1 MKSNRPVN
9 LSLATIIEVNLK
21 SPVAIASI
29 LHRLSGILLF
39 FVVPGLLALLSCSL
53 ASPESFAAT
62 QDMLSGVVAKA
73 VLFVALAGLVYH
85 LLAGIKHLVMDWGIA
100 ETLEG
105 GRAFATSTL
114 VASAFAIA
122 AVFVW
127 VMF

>member
-1 MKSNRPVN
+1 MKNNRPVN
-9 LSLATIIEVNLK
+9 LSLATVIEVNLK
-21 SPVAIASI
+21 SPVAVASI
-29 LHRLSGILLF
+29 FHRLSGILLF

-62 QDMLSGVVAKA
+62 KDLLNGLVAKI
-73 VLFVALAGLVYH
+73 VLFIALAGLVYH
-85 LLAGIKHLVMDWGIA
+85 LLAGIKHLIMDWGFA

-105 GRAFATSTL
+105 GRAFATATL

>member
-1 MKSNRPVN
+1 MNNNRPVN
-9 LSLATIIEVNLK
+9 LSLATVLEVNLK

-62 QDMLSGVVAKA
+62 KEWLTSTPAKLALAVALSGM
-73 VLFVALAGLVYH
+73 VYH
-85 LLAGIKHLVMDWGIA
+85 LLAGLKHLVMDWGVA
-100 ETLEG
+100 ENLES
-105 GRAFATSTL
+105 GRSLATATL

-122 AVFVW
+122 GVIVW

>member
-1 MKSNRPVN
+1 M
-9 LSLATIIEVNLK
+9 
-21 SPVAIASI
+21 
-29 LHRLSGILLF
+29 
-39 FVVPGLLALLSCSL
+39 
-53 ASPESFAAT
+53 
-62 QDMLSGVVAKA
+62 
-73 VLFVALAGLVYH
+73 LFVSLAGLVYH
-85 LLAGIKHLVMDWGIA
+85 LLAGIKHLIMDWGFA

>member
-1 MKSNRPVN
+1 VKSNRPVN
-9 LSLATIIEVNLK
+9 LSLATVIEVNLK

-53 ASPESFAAT
+53 ASPESFAST
-62 QDMLSGVVAKA
+62 KELLSGVAAKA
-73 VLFVALAGLVYH
+73 VLFVSLAGLVYH
-85 LLAGIKHLVMDWGIA
+85 LLAGIKHLIMDWGFA